1 MQRRDFLKNGFASVG
16 YAGALTMAMGALSQ
30 RAEAGAHMQAGTA
43 VGGEALRGPYLDLLT
58 GRGNQLAYA
67 RLQGNLDFE
76 SQKYF
81 WFKGYV
87 MGHRPMK
94 RIQDLFGAQG
104 FGVIRLREREDGT
117 IERMCREIIVYTDL
131 KTNEVLQEWKNPIT
145 NETVKVV
152 HVDNDPYNY
161 TIEPFFPAPPEFG
174 GLNKQKE
181 PPPRIPFVLPWVQND
196 DWLEMELHIHLAY
209 PNPLQPDKWPRESA
223 GKIAQVSEFFAHH
236 VRAEDMQNEKLTT
249 LPYRGTW
256 NRITPWLPW
265 MLMGQAEGNCQ
276 YAAFMGTCDHPGDVL
291 PRTVVDYAEKHYA
304 KYFEAPTVWQDIGLS
319 SLEHYAEE
327 QQPAPVKGS

>member
-16 YAGALTMAMGALSQ
+16 YAGALTLAMGAMGN
-30 RAEAGAHMQAGTA
+30 RAEAGSHMQAGTA
-43 VGGEALRGPYLDLLT
+43 VGGAALRGPYLDLTT

-87 MGHRPMK
+87 MGHRPLERVK
-94 RIQDLFGAQG
+94 DLFGAQG

-131 KTNEVLQEWKNPIT
+131 KTNEVMQEWTNPYT
-145 NETVKVV
+145 NETVPVV

-161 TIEPFFPAPPEFG
+161 TIEPYFPPPPEFG
-174 GLNKQKE
+174 GLNKQSA

-209 PNPLQPDKWPRESA
+209 PNPLQPEKWPRESA

-265 MLMGQAEGNCQ
+265 MLMGQETGNCQ
-276 YAAFMGTCDHPGDVL
+276 YAAFMGTCDHPSDVL
-291 PRTVVDYAEKHYA
+291 PRTVIDYAEKNYA
-304 KYFEAPTVWQDIGLS
+304 KYFDAPTEWQDIGLS
-319 SLEHYAEE
+319 SLEHYAERE
-327 QQPAPVKGS
+327 KPAPVKS

>member
-1 MQRRDFLKNGFASVG
+1 MQRRDFLKNSFASVG
-16 YAGALTMAMGALSQ
+16 YAGALTAAMGALGQ
-30 RAEAGAHMQAGTA
+30 RAEAGAHMQAGTST
-43 VGGEALRGPYLDLLT
+43 GGAALRGPYLDLLT

-67 RLQGNLDFE
+67 RLQGDLDFE

-87 MGHRPMK
+87 MGHRPME
-94 RIQDLFGAQG
+94 RVQDLFGAQG
-104 FGVIRLREREDGT
+104 FGAIRLREREDGT
-117 IERMCREIIVYTDL
+117 IERMCREIILYTDL
-131 KTNEVLQEWKNPIT
+131 KTNEVLEEWDNPYN

-174 GLNKQKE
+174 GLNKQKA
-181 PPPRIPFVLPWVQND
+181 PPVRIPFVLPWLQND

-209 PNPLQPDKWPRESA
+209 PNPLQPDEWPRESA

-236 VRAEDMQNEKLTT
+236 VRAEDMQNPKLTS
-249 LPYRGTW
+249 LPFRGTW

-265 MLMGQAEGNCQ
+265 MLMGQTEGNCQ
-276 YAAFMGTCDHPGDVL
+276 YAAFMGTCKHPGDVL
-291 PRTVVDYAEKHYA
+291 PRTVVDYAERNYA
-304 KYFEAPTVWQDIGLS
+304 KYFNAPTEWQDIGLS

-327 QQPAPVKGS
+327 QTPAPARG